1 MNEVNMNVLEIDGK
15 DFLLV
20 ETVGKYN
27 FFVELNNYDNICILK
42 EVVENDEIVFVNL
55 EEDEVDEALGLYYE
69 KLKNANQVYKL
80 SQYFLV

>member
-1 MNEVNMNVLEIDGK
+1 MNEVNMNVLELDGK

-27 FFVELNNYDNICILK
+27 FFVEVDNYDNICILK
-42 EVVENDEIVFVNL
+42 EVIENDESMFFNL

-69 KLKNANQVYKL
+69 KLKNAN
-80 SQYFLV
+80 

>member
-42 EVVENDEIVFVNL
+42 EVVENDESVFVNL

-69 KLKNANQVYKL
+69 KLKNAN
-80 SQYFLV
+80 

>member
-1 MNEVNMNVLEIDGK
+1 MNEVNMNVLELDGK

-27 FFVELNNYDNICILK
+27 FFVEVDNYDNICILK
-42 EVVENDEIVFVNL
+42 EVIENDESMFVNL

-69 KLKNANQVYKL
+69 KLKNAN
-80 SQYFLV
+80 